1 MPASRLQ
8 QTLDN
13 INVVAE
19 VVRSSGGQ
27 ISLPGL
33 AVQGPPVPVPV
44 PVGALHILHV
54 PTPVQNQTPTKYMS
68 IRMGPVGGKVDTK
81 KKLEKLSGSG
91 GICGEKECET
101 FRVEALHQT
110 RQVTFRVEAR
120 LSRSKGSVGHGKGS
134 QYSTLGFQDRA
145 GCSRDLCP
153 ASHPEANKFNTTH
166 KTNRG
171 MTLVDGSAEAISRP
185 SQRYSCLGNRNSS
198 LQNSYITILKLKYP
212 K

>member
-19 VVRSSGGQ
+19 VVLSSGGQ

-33 AVQGPPVPVPV
+33 AVQGPPVPV

-91 GICGEKECET
+91 GICGEKEWET

-110 RQVTFRVEAR
+110 RQVTFRVETR

-145 GCSRDLCP
+145 GTSDLP
-153 ASHPEANKFNTTH
+153 RTQKQT
-166 KTNRG
+166 
-171 MTLVDGSAEAISRP
+171 
-185 SQRYSCLGNRNSS
+185 S
-198 LQNSYITILKLKYP
+198 LTQPTKQTEG
-212 K
+212 